1 MTKKA
6 VLVLLVLALM
16 AAPVFAG
23 FRADLGINVPFGSGV
38 YSGGTLDWKFF
49 GSGGSFPV
57 IPIPEVGL
65 SYQVPLG
72 FIHLGVGI
80 RALPL
85 IVANVAW
92 PNAYAEFNLGP
103 VVLEAQVGGGAIGYY
118 IAGGK
123 PGLYTGA
130 VLLPDVS
137 VWLAPGPKRSFR
149 IGVGA
154 LGIMTSSDSFK
165 DITSIPV
172 GLFFYGGVKF
182 VINP

>member
-1 MTKKA
+1 MKKKA
-6 VLVLLVLALM
+6 VLVLLVLALL

-23 FRADLGINVPFGSGV
+23 FRADLGINVPFASGI
-38 YSGGTLDWKFF
+38 YSGGTLDWSFL

-65 SYQVPLG
+65 SYQIPLG

-80 RALPL
+80 RAMPL
-85 IVANVAW
+85 IIANVAW

-103 VVLEAQVGGGAIGYY
+103 VVLEAQLGGGAIGYY
-118 IAGGK
+118 FAGGK
-123 PGLYTGA
+123 PGLFTGA
-130 VLLPDVS
+130 FLLPDVS

-149 IGVGA
+149 IGAGA
-154 LGIMTSSDSFK
+154 FGIMSSSAAFT

-172 GLFFYGGVKF
+172 GLVFYGGVKF
-182 VINP
+182 VL